1 MDIPIPSHGEP
12 MRVSWGAAVAQ
23 SINALRSIGGD
34 VLVTDTPQGS
44 GDRSLPRNLR
54 DRIKQPI
61 PIPWTFACD
70 ITRDDNG
77 YEVSRSGGWTNCRC
91 QIGLDIDWGSAD
103 VKNMTVDWANL
114 TDAAKDQLTSAHVI
128 LGTNLC
134 ADGIYFLYVEL
145 ANKLVD
151 HDAAKIVNSADPNYS
166 SYQTDTTAGTFMIPI
181 GTVENGSLSSGAPHL
196 NPVIYKYL

>member
-34 VLVTDTPQGS
+34 VLVTDSPQGS

-61 PIPWTFACD
+61 PWTFSCD

-77 YEVSRSGGWTNCRC
+77 YEVSRSGGWANCRA
-91 QIGLDIDWGSAD
+91 QIGLNIDWGSKD
-103 VKNMTVDWANL
+103 VLWPETAVDES
-114 TDAAKDQLTSAHVI
+114 QI
-128 LGTNLC
+128 EEGTHWISGTETT
-134 ADGIYFLYVEL
+134 ADGNHALKVTL
-145 ANKLVD
+145 GSGANGSD
-151 HDAAKIVNSADPNYS
+151 TAKIVVMGPNDESDPV
-166 SYQTDTTAGTFMIPI
+166 AGILYIRI
-181 GTVENGSLSSGAPHL
+181 GTVTNGKLIEPAPHI

>member
-1 MDIPIPSHGEP
+1 MKGNIPDPANGKSILAWALPVTQALNAMTDKVGATSRNERNRRNAAKEP
-12 MRVSWGAAVAQ
+12 WS
-23 SINALRSIGGD
+23 
-34 VLVTDTPQGS
+34 
-44 GDRSLPRNLR
+44 
-54 DRIKQPI
+54 
-61 PIPWTFACD
+61 FACT
-70 ITRDDNG
+70 ITRDANG
-77 YEVSRSGGWTNCRC
+77 QETERTGGWTNCRC

-103 VKNMTVDWANL
+103 VKNVEVDWENL
-114 TDAAKDQLTSAHVI
+114 SDEARDQLTSGHVI

-134 ADGIYFLYVEL
+134 ADGTYFLYVEL